1 MKKAQY
7 DKFRFT
13 WKQSILESV
22 TVPNATKSVAVIICD
37 KFVNK
42 GTGMFFA
49 GNDALADSIKRD
61 VRTVQRHLRILV
73 AAGYLKS
80 VRIPRRRRAYLIT
93 NPGSPEPDSKH
104 DIQHDKSTAAKVTNL
119 TAENDKTVVP
129 NSNQVCNQGKKPARV
144 HASYVSINADD
155 TAVVNSWK
163 RRLRDE
169 PAFKFEVLFPLL
181 RRGDQY
187 RFPRRFPREEEKAEY
202 AMFFEDVIQSK
213 GKSIWG

>member
-1 MKKAQY
+1 MKKAPY

-42 GTGMFFA
+42 GTGVFFA

-93 NPGSPEPDSKH
+93 IPGSFETDSKH
-104 DIQHDKSTAAKVTNL
+104 DIQHDKSTVAKVTNL
-119 TAENDKTVVP
+119 TAENDKTVAP
-129 NSNQVCNQGKKPARV
+129 YNNQVCNQEEKPSRAY
-144 HASYVSINADD
+144 ASYVAINADD
-155 TAVVNSWK
+155 TAVVNSWT
-163 RRLRDE
+163 RQLRDE

-187 RFPRRFPREEEKAEY
+187 RFPRRFPREEEKATY
-202 AMFFEDVIQSK
+202 VLFFEDVIRSN